1 MLELKNIS
9 FKVKALDSNEEITIL
24 DNISFSIDTGKILV
38 ITGPNGSRKIY
49 TCQNYNG
56 NRKAR

>member
-38 ITGPNGSRKIY
+38 ITGPNGEIGR
-49 TCQNYNG
+49 
-56 NRKAR
+56 AHV